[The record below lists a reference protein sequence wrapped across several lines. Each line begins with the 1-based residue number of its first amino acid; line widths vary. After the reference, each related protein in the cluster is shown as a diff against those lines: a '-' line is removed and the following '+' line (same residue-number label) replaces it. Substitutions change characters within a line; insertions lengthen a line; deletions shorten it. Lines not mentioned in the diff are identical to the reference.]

1 MRADGV
7 VHPFRR
13 PFAVLAAVLALFL
26 VAPLVVTAPVS
37 VTTTRYVSM
46 PTAGVSFGHYVRVF
60 TDPAWLAALRDSL
73 VVALGATALA
83 TALGAGG
90 AIGVWRRSGPIA
102 GALRAVVL
110 MPLIVPPVVTAL
122 ALSRAWVKL
131 GLFDTLAGVILAHA
145 IVAMPFVFLTV
156 SAALEGLDPRIEPAA
171 RSLGAGPFTTVRRI
185 LLPNVLPGLGAGALF
200 AFVISWDEVT
210 VTLFVSSR
218 AVFTLPRKIWSEIR
232 DNIDPA
238 VAVVSVF
245 TVAVALAIGLAVVAR
260 PSRAGGRRDRGG
272 SGPSGPSAEALRP
285 QQTIRPA
292 PCAARRDA

>member
-7 VHPFRR
+7 AHPFRR
-13 PFAVLAAVLALFL
+13 PIAAAAAVLALFL
-26 VAPLVVTAPVS
+26 VAPLFITAPVS
-37 VTTTRYVSM
+37 LTTTRYVSM
-46 PTAGVSFGHYVRVF
+46 PTDGVSFGHYVRVF
-60 TDPAWLAALRDSL
+60 TDPGWLAALRDSL
-73 VVALGATALA
+73 SVAIGATVLA
-83 TALGAGG
+83 TVLGAGG
-90 AIGVWRRSGPIA
+90 AIGVWRRSGPISV
-102 GALRAVVL
+102 ALRAVVL
-110 MPLIVPPVVTAL
+110 MPLIVPPIVTAL

-131 GLFDTLAGVILAHA
+131 GLFDTVPGVILAHA

-171 RSLGAGPFTTVRRI
+171 RSLGAGPLTAVRRVI
-185 LLPNVLPGLGAGALF
+185 LPNILPGLGAGALF

-245 TVAVALAIGLAVVAR
+245 TVVVTLAIGLVVVAR
-260 PSRAGGRRDRGG
+260 RARAVRA
-272 SGPSGPSAEALRP
+272 S
-285 QQTIRPA
+285 
-292 PCAARRDA
+292 